1 MLLYKYDDN
10 HGKQVCRDILLSQN
24 KGDSLDG
31 LNKELD
37 DLTSMVEE
45 YNKSKS
51 KDEFI
56 KRFDG
61 FIENSKYVI
70 PILKAVSIKAPSFSG
85 NSNIIDPLIKYLLEK
100 EKEIL
105 QEYLS
110 KIKKGK
116 QENKDKVIFNKQL
129 YDELKTKGE
138 AHILTLMYFI
148 KKYLSNGTKKSKCV
162 VCGKESFCVESF
174 SYFKLTNVTNYSEFQ
189 RYDTCLKCNFYLFL
203 SQYYPYPPFK
213 PKKIT
218 NDTNET
224 ATENETQAETFEP
237 KKITNGTS
245 KNELSL
251 SYSLLNS
258 KSKTSLILFLGDSF
272 EKFLRHTL
280 INPNPE
286 KDLEII
292 FYEEGDQSSNN
303 IIYGYGRFN
312 MLSTLQEMYKQNKKS
327 VKKFKSIFI
336 TGSLVKSSKV
346 LLVPYIIQML
356 QNDDIPFEILVNHL
370 HALREN
376 FKEREIKADF
386 ISLYYFLR
394 DFYEVKKMYE
404 EKTALKNGYK
414 VGVSISKALEEENGA
429 KKDSDIKRI
438 QAMTAVMQI
447 SKSTFLDGILS
458 LQREYL
464 IPVNTYD
471 LGEIANNREARIN
484 FLIGLISGVL
494 ESKKTDKSGT
504 ESEEM
509 SQEESQ

>member
-1 MLLYKYDDN
+1 MLLYKYDVN
-10 HGKQVCRDILLSQN
+10 HGRQVCRDILLSQN

-70 PILKAVSIKAPSFSG
+70 PILKAVSIKSPSFSG
-85 NSNIIDPLIKYLLEK
+85 NSSIIDPLKKYLLEK

-105 QEYLS
+105 QEYLL
-110 KIKKGK
+110 KIKKEK
-116 QENKDKVIFNKQL
+116 QKNKDKVNFNKQL

-148 KKYLSNGTKKSKCV
+148 QKYLSNDTKKSKCF

-174 SYFKLTNVTNYSEFQ
+174 SYFTLANVTNYSEFQ

-203 SQYYPYPPFK
+203 SQYYPYPPFM

-218 NDTNET
+218 IGN
-224 ATENETQAETFEP
+224 
-237 KKITNGTS
+237 S
-245 KNELSL
+245 KNKLSL

-258 KSKTSLILFLGDSF
+258 KSKTSLIIFLEDSF

-280 INPNPE
+280 INPDPE

-292 FYEEGDQSSNN
+292 FYEEGQQSSNN

-312 MLSTLQEMYKQNKKS
+312 MLYTLQEMYKQDKKS

-336 TGSLVKSSKV
+336 TGSLVKSSEV

-394 DFYEVKKMYE
+394 DFYEVKKMDKE
-404 EKTALKNGYK
+404 NDALKRGYAIGK
-414 VGVSISKALEEENGA
+414 EISKISE
-429 KKDSDIKRI
+429 KDSDVDRI
-438 QAMTAVMQI
+438 RAMTATMEM
-447 SKSTFLDGILS
+447 SESTFLDGILTI
-458 LQREYL
+458 QREFKIYMYT
-464 IPVNTYD
+464 ND
-471 LGEIANNREARIN
+471 LDKIAKSQKERIN
-484 FLIGLISGVL
+484 FLIGLMSGIS
-494 ESKKTDKSGT
+494 ESKKTNKSENAET
-504 ESEEM
+504 
-509 SQEESQ
+509 SQEESD